1 MIFVSVLKDENG
13 SWYIAKI
20 LNNTINVRGN
30 TTGTTYGNIATLD
43 LATRL
48 MEGFWTQNDVY
59 ENTGEFKQFKEKT
72 TTFDEVNGVVT
83 NTYIYELMDLE
94 VIKTD
99 LKGRVDSKRDNV
111 YFGGFEFNGKTFFS
125 GLSNRSNIQL
135 MLLSSLVDEA
145 NFPTDLVWDTVDGER
160 IPMDLATFKLFAQA
174 LVDFTRTLFVKNRT
188 IKDAIDAAT
197 DYDSIRAA
205 ASWDGEAL

>member
-197 DYDSIRAA
+197 DYDSIRSA

>member
-13 SWYIAKI
+13 SWYVAKI

-30 TTGTTYGNIATLD
+30 TTGITYGNIATLD
-43 LATRL
+43 LETRL

-59 ENTGEFKQFKEKT
+59 QNTGEFMEFKEKV

-83 NTYIYELMDLE
+83 NTYIYQLMDLGI
-94 VIKTD
+94 VKND
-99 LKGRVDSKRDNV
+99 LKGRVDSKRDTL
-111 YFGGFEFNGKTFFS
+111 YFGGFDFNGKTYFS

-145 NFPTDLVWDTVDGER
+145 NFPSDLVWDTSTGER
-160 IPMDLATFKLFAQA
+160 TPMDLATFRLFAKA
-174 LVDFTRTLFVKNRT
+174 LADFTRTLFIKSRA

>member
-1 MIFVSVLKDENG
+1 MIFVSVVKDENG
-13 SWYIAKI
+13 DWRIVKVLSSP
-20 LNNTINVRGN
+20 LNAVGI
-30 TTGTTYGNIATLD
+30 TGIIWPDISKLSLEKRMA
-43 LATRL
+43 
-48 MEGFWTQNDVY
+48 EGFWTQNDVY
-59 ENTGEFKQFKEKT
+59 QNTGEFMEFKEKN

-83 NTYIYELMDLE
+83 NTYIYQLMDLE
-94 VIKTD
+94 IIKND
-99 LKGRVDSKRDNV
+99 LKGRVDSKRDTL
-111 YFGGFEFNGKTFFS
+111 YFGGFEFDGKTYFS

-145 NFPTDLVWDTVDGER
+145 NFPSDLVWDTTTGER
-160 IPMDLATFKLFAQA
+160 IQMDLATFRLFAKA
-174 LVDFTRTLFVKNRT
+174 LVDFTRTLFIKTRA

>member
-1 MIFVSVLKDENG
+1 MIYVSVIKDDND
-13 SWYIAKI
+13 SWQIVKI
-20 LNNTINVRGN
+20 LSSPLNAVGN
-30 TTGTTYGNIATLD
+30 KTGNIYPDISKLS
-43 LATRL
+43 LASRL
-48 MEGFWTQNDVY
+48 VEGFWTQNDVY
-59 ENTGEFKQFKEKT
+59 ENTGEFMQFKEKT

-83 NTYIYELMDLE
+83 NTYTYELMDLE

-99 LKGRVDSKRDNV
+99 LKGRVDSKRDTV

-135 MLLSSLVDEA
+135 MLLSSIVDEA
-145 NFPTDLVWDTVDGER
+145 SFPTDLVWDTVDGER

-197 DYDSIRAA
+197 DYDSIRSA

>member
-13 SWYIAKI
+13 SWYVAKI

-30 TTGTTYGNIATLD
+30 TTGITYGNIATLD
-43 LATRL
+43 LETRL

-59 ENTGEFKQFKEKT
+59 QNTGEFMEFKEKV

-83 NTYIYELMDLE
+83 NTYIYQLMDLDI
-94 VIKTD
+94 IKND
-99 LKGRVDSKRDNV
+99 LKGRVDSKRDTL
-111 YFGGFEFNGKTFFS
+111 YFGGFDFDGKTYFS

-145 NFPTDLVWDTVDGER
+145 NFPSDLVWDTSTGER
-160 IPMDLATFKLFAQA
+160 TPMDLATFRLFAKA
-174 LVDFTRTLFVKNRT
+174 LTDFTRTLFIKSRA

>member
-13 SWYIAKI
+13 SWYVAKI

-30 TTGTTYGNIATLD
+30 TTGITYGNIATLD
-43 LATRL
+43 LSTRL

-59 ENTGEFKQFKEKT
+59 QNTGEFMEFKEKV

-83 NTYIYELMDLE
+83 NTYIYQLMDLNI
-94 VIKTD
+94 IKND
-99 LKGRVDSKRDNV
+99 LKGRVDSKRDTL
-111 YFGGFEFNGKTFFS
+111 YFGGFDFDGKTYFS

-145 NFPTDLVWDTVDGER
+145 NFPSDLAWDTSTGER
-160 IPMDLATFKLFAQA
+160 TPMDLSTFRLFAKA
-174 LVDFTRTLFVKNRT
+174 LTDFTRTLFIKSRA